1 MREYSIFAE
10 IVIGMR
16 FRYFVIIFF
25 VSFSVLI
32 TSCSRQTHRHPGK
45 MIFRYNEAAGLV
57 NLDPA
62 FSKDLPHIWVC
73 NQLYNGLVQLDDS
86 LHVRPAIARRW
97 TISPNGKTYTFF
109 LRKDVFF
116 HNDPVFHGKKRRVTA
131 ADFVFSFQRV
141 ANPKTASPGSW
152 IFEWVAGSPSKKAF
166 TALNDSVL
174 QIRLKQPFSPF
185 LSILAME
192 YCSVVPREAVEFYG
206 NSFRKHPVGTGPF
219 FLKNWVEGVK
229 MVLQKNPDYFERD
242 KTGHRLPYLDAVSI
256 SFLRDKMTAFL
267 EFSKGKLDFISGIAP
282 SYKDEILTRTGQLRH
297 KFSDRIKMLKAPYL
311 NTEYLGIL
319 VDTNLTIVK
328 HSPLRLRAIRQA
340 INYSFDRKKMIKYLR
355 NGIGIPG
362 NKGII
367 PPGLPAY
374 DARADYGYSYQP
386 EKARRLLLQAGF
398 GPGHPPPSVTLATT
412 SEYVDLC
419 KYVQSRLNVTG
430 FDAHINVMPA
440 GTMREMKAE
449 AKLPFFRASW
459 IADYPDEENYLS
471 LFYSKNFTPDGPNY
485 THFSNSV
492 FDKMYEKS
500 LKMVRG
506 KSRRKLYRSMDSLVM
521 NEAPVVI
528 LYYDEVVRFVQKN
541 VSGLG
546 INPVNLLKLKYV
558 RKIRR

>member
-1 MREYSIFAE
+1 MRVRRLFVLFLGIFLIAL
-10 IVIGMR
+10 
-16 FRYFVIIFF
+16 
-25 VSFSVLI
+25 VS
-32 TSCSRQTHRHPGK
+32 CNRQAHRHPGK
-45 MIFRYNEAAGLV
+45 MIFRYNEAGGLV

-86 LHVRPAIARRW
+86 LYVRSAIAHRW
-97 TISPNGKTYTFF
+97 NISPDGKTYTFF

-131 ADFVFSFQRV
+131 ADFVYSFQRL

-152 IFEWVAGSPSKKAF
+152 VFDNVADTKRGKAF
-166 TALNDSVL
+166 WAINDTTL
-174 QIRLKQPFSPF
+174 QIRLKRPFPPF
-185 LSILAME
+185 LGILAMQ
-192 YCSVVPREAVEFYG
+192 YCDVVPHEAIAFYG
-206 NSFRKHPVGTGPF
+206 DAFRKHPVGTGPF

-242 KTGHRLPYLDAVSI
+242 KTGRRLPYLDAVSI

-267 EFSKGKLDFISGIAP
+267 EFTKGKLDFISGIAP
-282 SYKDEILTRTGQLRH
+282 SYKDEILTRTGQLRS
-297 KFSDRIKMLKAPYL
+297 KFQSRIKMLKSPYL

-319 VDTNLTIVK
+319 VDTTLSIVK
-328 HSPLRLRAIRQA
+328 NSPMKIKAVRQA
-340 INYSFDRKKMIKYLR
+340 INYAFDRKKMIKYLR

-367 PPGLPAY
+367 PPGFPTF
-374 DARADYGYSYQP
+374 DPRAGYGYSYQP
-386 EKARRLLLQAGF
+386 EKSRQLLAQADF
-398 GPGHPPPSVTLATT
+398 GHGNPPPSVTLVTT

-419 KYVQSRLNVTG
+419 KYVQARLNNVG
-430 FDAHINVMPA
+430 FDAHINVMPV
-440 GTMREMKAE
+440 GTMREMKAQ
-449 AKLPFFRASW
+449 AKLMFFRASW

-485 THFSNSV
+485 THFSNPV

-500 LKMVRG
+500 LSVVNDQR
-506 KSRRKLYRSMDSLVM
+506 RRKLYRAMDSLVM
-521 NEAPVVI
+521 EQSPVVI
-528 LYYDEVVRFVQKN
+528 LYYDEVLRFVQKD

-546 INPVNLLKLKYV
+546 INPINLLKLKRV
-558 RKIRR
+558 KIGG